1 MKKIELPKIK
11 LTEPERKW
19 LELLYD
25 KVKNSEKIGYRELR
39 SQLYKEIPKDFH
51 PKQMSRLLID
61 HSGERITLLGI
72 YSINPET
79 KLIDKT
85 NSIINYIRETLIA
98 DPRIKEIN
106 ASKISEQLK
115 ISEPQVG
122 LILYLL
128 SRYGWF
134 IKAATISQT
143 YFGYSSIDLG
153 DGDEGFDQFIYFNS
167 IEELIQNEY
176 LKELDSQDNTNLKE
190 NRINESDTGNEEQRV
205 SVFKPIFHSKIPQ
218 TDKKL
223 CFVLMPFGMEW
234 SDRVYRSLL
243 RENIESLG
251 LQCLRADNL
260 KGTIIMEDIWTK
272 INQAAFIIAD
282 VTERN
287 PNVMYEMGIVHSIGK
302 PAILITQDINNIPFD
317 FKHLRHQEYRDN
329 SDSFKTFGI
338 QLKEIVVDLYK
349 NHYQDIVLIKS

>member
-1 MKKIELPKIK
+1 MKNIALPKIT

-19 LELLYD
+19 LELVYE

-39 SQLYKEIPKDFH
+39 SQLYKEIPKNFH

-61 HSGERITLLGI
+61 YTGERITLLGI
-72 YSINPET
+72 YTINP
-79 KLIDKT
+79 KT
-85 NSIINYIRETLIA
+85 TLLHTANKIINYIRETLIA
-98 DPRIKEIN
+98 DPRTKEIV
-106 ASKISEQLK
+106 ASIISEQLK
-115 ISEPQVG
+115 IGEPQVG
-122 LILYLL
+122 LVLYLL

-134 IKAATISQT
+134 IKSATISQT
-143 YFGYSSIDLG
+143 YFGYSSIDIG
-153 DGDEGFDQFIYFNS
+153 DKDEAFDQFIYFNS
-167 IEELIQNEY
+167 VEELIQNDY
-176 LKELDSQDNTNLKE
+176 LKELDTQENTIIKE
-190 NRINESDTGNEEQRV
+190 SRINKLDSGFEEQKEIF
-205 SVFKPIFHSKIPQ
+205 FKPIFHSKIPQ

-223 CFVLMPFGMEW
+223 CFVLMPFGLEW

-260 KGTIIMEDIWTK
+260 KGTIVVEDIWTK

-302 PAILITQDINNIPFD
+302 PAILITQDLNNIPFD
-317 FKHLRHQEYRDN
+317 FKHLRHQEYKDN
-329 SDSFKTFGI
+329 SDSFQSFGR
-338 QLKEIVVDLYK
+338 QLKEIVIDLYR
-349 NHYQDIVLIKS
+349 NNYQDITLQ